1 MKLEKSDLLRRF
13 ERLSPRERLWS
24 ISCIIFI
31 IFYGLYMLVYAPITE
46 ETVLIEQKISAHQL
60 IYQHIK
66 KISTE
71 VASLRQNAQIMPNAG
86 GEQSLMAVLDASS
99 QQMEIKP
106 GIKRM
111 IPEGT
116 DKVTLWLENISF
128 DKLSQ
133 WLAVLETK
141 HAITVTQVN
150 INREAN
156 KLGSVNAKLLLSN

>member
-1 MKLEKSDLLRRF
+1 
-13 ERLSPRERLWS
+13 
-24 ISCIIFI
+24 
-31 IFYGLYMLVYAPITE
+31 
-46 ETVLIEQKISAHQL
+46 
-60 IYQHIK
+60 
-66 KISTE
+66 
-71 VASLRQNAQIMPNAG
+71 
-86 GEQSLMAVLDASS
+86 
-99 QQMEIKP
+99 MEIKP